1 MQRFC
6 DCEWYDEK
14 GPGGPGFFT
23 SSTMNEETLR
33 KWMRE
38 IETRRASAG
47 PPRLG
52 PGGFFAG
59 GGLALLILGGIA
71 INSSLFTG
79 ALACL
84 LLYWKLTCFVVD
96 GGHRA
101 IKYTR

>member
-1 MQRFC
+1 MYGLTKKVQVV
-6 DCEWYDEK
+6 
-14 GPGGPGFFT
+14 PASLP
-23 SSTMNEETLR
+23 STMNEETLR
-33 KWMRE
+33 RWMRE

-79 ALACL
+79 APAL
-84 LLYWKLTCFVVD
+84 LLIIGLEAKLNFVVD
-96 GGHRA
+96 GGNRA